1 MDVVFTSGVES
12 VCACVC
18 LGEYIQKRNKLVP
31 VKQQSLKVSSFNSQF
46 DSAAYTI
53 KTTTPMA

>member
-1 MDVVFTSGVES
+1 MDVAFTSGVES

-18 LGEYIQKRNKLVP
+18 LGEYIQKRNELVR
-31 VKQQSLKVSSFNSQF
+31 LKVSSFSSQF